1 MIFSYLD
8 AGSGSL
14 LLQALVG
21 GFAGLAVAF
30 KAWRGKLKQRRG
42 VEEPE
47 VGDEAHL
54 TSES

>member
-1 MIFSYLD
+1 MIFGYLD

-42 VEEPE
+42 VEESE
-47 VGDEAHL
+47 ASEAHL